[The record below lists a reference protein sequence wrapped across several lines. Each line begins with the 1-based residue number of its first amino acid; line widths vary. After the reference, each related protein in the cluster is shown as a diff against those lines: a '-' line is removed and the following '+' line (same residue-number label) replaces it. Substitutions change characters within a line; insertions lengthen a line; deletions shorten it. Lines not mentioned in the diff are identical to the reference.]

1 MSEEAMEASGAG
13 VRVCEALAAVER
25 AFARL
30 EHAASHAASSW
41 SALEHAL
48 VPFKHPV
55 DGGAFSMRELEA
67 AFDELLPSTVMRMVH
82 ELKDAPPTAH
92 SAGAVEAAACV
103 WARVT
108 ECIDCLREVS
118 ERCRSECSSSPTLAA
133 PPKGAKA

>member
-1 MSEEAMEASGAG
+1 MSEEDVG
-13 VRVCEALAAVER
+13 VRVCEALVALEG

-30 EHAASHAASSW
+30 EHAASHTESHASW

-55 DGGAFSMRELEA
+55 DGGAFSMRELED
-67 AFDELLPSTVMRMVH
+67 AFDELLPSTVMRRVH

-108 ECIDCLREVS
+108 ECIDCMREVS
-118 ERCRSECSSSPTLAA
+118 ERCRSEFSSPTLAA